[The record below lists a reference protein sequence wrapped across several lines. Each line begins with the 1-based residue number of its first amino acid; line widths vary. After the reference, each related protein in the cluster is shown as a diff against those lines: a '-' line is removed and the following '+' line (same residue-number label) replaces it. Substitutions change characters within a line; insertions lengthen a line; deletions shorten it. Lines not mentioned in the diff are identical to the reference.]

1 MEYQIKMPFV
11 GHNDGKWALSVAY
24 VLGLLLKDG
33 LQLECQLFNRVQKNQ
48 LLVLSF

>member
-11 GHNDGKWALSVAY
+11 GYNARTGALTVAY

-33 LQLECQLFNRVQKNQ
+33 LQL
-48 LLVLSF
+48 